1 ALRKIRLPEKALDS
15 RMFIYLSLETQGEIF
30 LYIRILFCFSSI
42 LHTIALLCLLKQTPP
57 NQATVRKY
65 LIYIQVL
72 LVLSDVHMGV
82 FFEPIPLFPVLA
94 GYCIG
99 VACQL
104 GVPVQVQTG
113 ITVLL
118 IANVGVSVLL
128 CVIFR
133 HQSLLPDNH
142 RLKMGTMLARAIHWS
157 LLVGFSVPPIMYSV
171 ALQDP
176 VESERQLEEHPEL
189 SWIRGRG
196 PWLVQ
201 ERSPELTV
209 FFVAIVIIILIGF
222 ELLYAMYAH
231 MFYILK
237 TDYSKRSTISS
248 AVIHKSLV
256 MMCIQLV
263 IPLFLLI
270 LPAVVIYIGLAVED
284 LITFETSF
292 FMFLLIHLHPI
303 GHNII
308 LLSVTPTYRN
318 FIARFIR
325 IHVFDENNSVHTA
338 RIQTAPSSPLRH
350 EFS

>member
-1 ALRKIRLPEKALDS
+1 
-15 RMFIYLSLETQGEIF
+15 
-30 LYIRILFCFSSI
+30 
-42 LHTIALLCLLKQTPP
+42 
-57 NQATVRKY
+57 
-65 LIYIQVL
+65 
-72 LVLSDVHMGV
+72 MGV

-128 CVIFR
+128 CAPELAAR
-133 HQSLLPDNH
+133 QSPAENGN
-142 RLKMGTMLARAIHWS
+142 GTLIEISRIIHFMMLARAIHWS